1 MKKILKL
8 RTEQCQNINNLDT
21 SIPKLRRKYANL
33 KVEWRRLTDRWKNGS
48 GLSPE
53 ELKWFCILNE
63 VFSETNS
70 EITLATSSQDL
81 SFNLDVEYSADE
93 DEDQRE
99 EDISDHDDGLEEDS
113 AIEEQNKKKKTLVA
127 PHKKR
132 KIVRS
137 QQQALSQLA
146 VSVGQLASVQMK
158 KHKLSLESDLQRDEM
173 FLKFK
178 QDKVKKTV
186 RTNLKWQKFTQ
197 MQWCIKFD
205 VLHQVRAVIV
215 ISKLPHKLLRHPLC
229 LEIPTPPPATPPASY
244 GYGRE
249 TQNYVHKQYPNT
261 LYRPGYNKK
270 GLFKL
275 LMLCS
280 QNLKVNCIK
289 IINETHYKNCM

>member
-1 MKKILKL
+1 MSKY
-8 RTEQCQNINNLDT
+8 QQLDT

-33 KVEWRRLTDRWKNGS
+33 KVEWRRLTDRCKNGS

-53 ELKWFCILNE
+53 KELKWFCILNE

-113 AIEEQNKKKKTLVA
+113 ATVEEQNKKKKILVA
-127 PHKKR
+127 PNKKR

-158 KHKLSLESDLQRDEM
+158 KHKLSLESDLQHDEM

-178 QDKVKKTV
+178 QDEVKKKLWA
-186 RTNLKWQKFTQ
+186 RTWNGKNLRKCNDASSSMSCTKFGQ
-197 MQWCIKFD
+197 
-205 VLHQVRAVIV
+205 
-215 ISKLPHKLLRHPLC
+215 
-229 LEIPTPPPATPPASY
+229 
-244 GYGRE
+244 
-249 TQNYVHKQYPNT
+249 
-261 LYRPGYNKK
+261 
-270 GLFKL
+270 
-275 LMLCS
+275 
-280 QNLKVNCIK
+280 
-289 IINETHYKNCM
+289 